1 MKNKKGFTIV
11 ELIAVVMILGMISSI
26 AIISVSRIRKRAND
40 QEIESLRSS
49 IVDSFNN
56 YRMKE
61 SVKKGETVKID
72 KLKFDKELSYN
83 NNICT
88 LDENENSIEDTIKY
102 IVKGDYYDKITKDS
116 ERLQYGVCMTKTT
129 VNGTQ
134 TNTVCTSEPSKAEA
148 FCIKLSCNGT
158 IVINDYEDTSSLCN
172 FNQNN

>member
-72 KLKFDKELSYN
+72 ELKFDKELSYN

-88 LDENENSIEDTIKY
+88 LDENDTIKY
-102 IVKGDYYDKITKDS
+102 IVKGDYYDKITNDS
-116 ERLQYGVCMTKTT
+116 ERLKYGVCMTDTT
-129 VNGTQ
+129 VDGTQ
-134 TNTVCTSEPSKAEA
+134 INTECTSEPSKAEA

-158 IVINDYEDTSSLCN
+158 IVINDYEDTSSLCS